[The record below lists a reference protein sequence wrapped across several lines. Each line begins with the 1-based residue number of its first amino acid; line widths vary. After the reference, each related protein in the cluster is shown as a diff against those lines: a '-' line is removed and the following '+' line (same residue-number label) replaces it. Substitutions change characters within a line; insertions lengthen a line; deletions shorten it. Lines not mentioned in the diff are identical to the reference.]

1 MTKPAG
7 RSRLGRG
14 LDALLSITEQP
25 VKVDA
30 PTAAPPSGSEAVSV
44 ASDAQVTTSLAAP
57 AADSPWQLLSV
68 ERIIAN
74 PSQPRQRFDEA
85 SLADLA
91 ASLKANGLI
100 QPIIVRQTGDQYELI
115 AGERRLRAARL
126 AGLTQVPA
134 VVREVDPYTQAQLA
148 LVENIQ
154 REDLNPIDRAS
165 AYQTLMVQLGL
176 TQAELAQR
184 LGEQRSSV
192 ANFLRLL
199 ELSEPV
205 RDLVR
210 AGQLSLGHAK
220 VLAGVSD
227 RVEQERLAKLCV
239 SQQLSVR
246 NLERLLDSPP
256 AAAARPEPSAY
267 LRDLEQKLTH
277 QVGLRVQVR
286 AGANKKKGRVVIH
299 YNTLEE
305 FDELLKRL
313 NVQLEQE

>member
-1 MTKPAG
+1 MSGKRKG
-7 RSRLGRG
+7 LGRG
-14 LDALLSITEQP
+14 LDALLGIAPGQENDETA
-25 VKVDA
+25 VDSRA
-30 PTAAPPSGSEAVSV
+30 SGALQSQ
-44 ASDAQVTTSLAAP
+44 DGSLRHLP
-57 AADSPWQLLSV
+57 IEFLQ
-68 ERIIAN
+68 RGKY
-74 PSQPRQRFDEA
+74 QPRRDMHPEA
-85 SLADLA
+85 LEELAESIRA
-91 ASLKANGLI
+91 QGI
-100 QPIIVRQTGDQYELI
+100 MQPIVVRPIGPDKYEII
-115 AGERRLRAARL
+115 AGERRWRGAQL
-126 AGLTQVPA
+126 AGLDTVP
-134 VVREVDPYTQAQLA
+134 VLVRDVEDRAAIAMA
-148 LVENIQ
+148 LIENIQ